1 MPLHSELKQTMH
13 KLVIG
18 ELTLTLCPNLQNVVK
33 LQLTTGRN
41 PVDTKLVLNSLW
53 TGLILA
59 RTASCTIGMSLN
71 GILGGVSRIESRGC
85 EPIITCVVIFN
96 CFLCLLLLFS

>member
-1 MPLHSELKQTMH
+1 M
-13 KLVIG
+13 
-18 ELTLTLCPNLQNVVK
+18 
-33 LQLTTGRN
+33 
-41 PVDTKLVLNSLW
+41 DTKLVLNSLW

-71 GILGGVSRIESRGC
+71 GIFFLGGGGGGGGSRIESRGC